1 MSFLKYTPYLYL
13 LFAVFFVYDAIVKWN
28 DVDATPVLSLLI
40 AGLAVFM
47 FFFRRRFAKK
57 MQDRNRKS

>member
-40 AGLAVFM
+40 SGLAVFM

>member
-1 MSFLKYTPYLYL
+1 MSYLKYTPYFYL
-13 LFAVFFVYDAIVKWN
+13 LFTVFFVYDAIVKWN
-28 DVDATPVLSLLI
+28 DVNATPILSLLI
-40 AGLAVFM
+40 AGLGVFM

>member
-13 LFAVFFVYDAIVKWN
+13 LFAVFFAYDAITKWN
-28 DVDATPVLSLLI
+28 DVNATPVLSLLI

>member
-1 MSFLKYTPYLYL
+1 MSFLKYPPYLYL
-13 LFAVFFVYDAIVKWN
+13 LFAVFFIYDAIVKWN

>member
-1 MSFLKYTPYLYL
+1 MGYLKYTSYIYI
-13 LFAVFFVYDAIVKWN
+13 LFSVFFVYDAIVNWN
-28 DVDATPVLSLLI
+28 NPNATPVLSLLI

>member
-13 LFAVFFVYDAIVKWN
+13 LFAVFFIYDAIVKWN

>member
-13 LFAVFFVYDAIVKWN
+13 LFAVFFIYDAIVKWN
-28 DVDATPVLSLLI
+28 DTTATPVLSLLI
-40 AGLAVFM
+40 AGLGVFM

>member
-1 MSFLKYTPYLYL
+1 MSYLKYTPFLYL
-13 LFAVFFVYDAIVKWN
+13 IFAVVFIYDAISKWN
-28 DVDATPVLSLLI
+28 DESATPLLSLLI

-57 MQDRNRKS
+57 MQDRNKKS